1 MTICEAAIRVLE
13 EVGMP
18 LHVKEI
24 TENIVSKKLWKP
36 SGKTPVDSVS
46 STINDDIKKK
56 GRNSLF
62 VRDAPATFGLR
73 KRKSPKKVYSYG
85 DSAEKV
91 LERFGGKQPMHYREI
106 TDKAIEEGW
115 LVSGSLTPE
124 SSMYAQILTEID
136 RCGRRG
142 ESPRFVKHGKGFVG
156 LSKWMAR
163 GLAFEI
169 ESHNRKV
176 RKELHKRLLEMD
188 WNEFERLIARLLA
201 KIGFDEIEITGKV
214 KDGGIDVRGTLVVGD
229 VIRTRMAV
237 QVKRWKKENVQTP
250 VVQQVRGSLGP
261 HEQGL
266 IITTGDFSKGA
277 RENAAKPEF
286 KPVALMNGEQ
296 LVALLVENGIGVE
309 RQSHDLI
316 ELHEDGLFN
325 DV

>member
-1 MTICEAAIRVLE
+1 MTIREAAIRVLE
-13 EVGMP
+13 EVGRP
-18 LHVKEI
+18 IHVKEI
-24 TENIVSKKLWKP
+24 TENIVSKKLWKT
-36 SGKTPVDSVS
+36 SGKTPEDSVS

-62 VRDAPATFGLR
+62 FRDAPATFGLS
-73 KRKSPKKVYSYG
+73 KWKKVYSYG

-115 LVSGSLTPE
+115 LISKSLTPE
-124 SSMYAQILTEID
+124 SSMYAQILTEIG
-136 RCGRRG
+136 RCGSRG
-142 ESPRFVKHGKGFVG
+142 EQSRFVKHGKGFVG

-163 GLAFEI
+163 GLAIEI
-169 ESHNRKV
+169 ENHNRKV
-176 RKELHKRLLEMD
+176 RKELHKRLLKMD
-188 WNEFERLIARLLA
+188 WKDFESLIAGLLT
-201 KIGFDEIEITGKV
+201 KMGFDEIEVTGKV

-237 QVKRWKKENVQTP
+237 QVKRWKKGNVQTP
-250 VVQQVRGSLGP
+250 IVQQVRGSLGP

-277 RENAAKPEF
+277 RENADKPEF

-296 LVALLVENGIGVE
+296 LVALLVENGIGVKL
-309 RQSHDLI
+309 QSHDLI
-316 ELHEDGLFN
+316 ELYEDDLLG
-325 DV
+325 DG